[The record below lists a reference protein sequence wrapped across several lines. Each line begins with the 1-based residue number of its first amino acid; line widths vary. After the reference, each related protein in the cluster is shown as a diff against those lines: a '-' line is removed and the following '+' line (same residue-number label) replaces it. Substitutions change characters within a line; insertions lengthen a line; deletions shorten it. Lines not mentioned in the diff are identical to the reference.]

1 MKQINTS
8 ELDTIR
14 ADLYSDCQNL
24 IDEIMEHDVN
34 DPDDLEYYHKAVVE
48 LARWL
53 GVRETDRLEF
63 HGSTP
68 WVKDDPLT
76 LARDWGT
83 TSEAEDLVELDDLS
97 GEIGDWTRGVALIHE
112 YSMDDYALELAS
124 ESAPRDV
131 DFNSWPYRAIDWGD
145 AAKDLM
151 SDMAYVTY
159 QNETYYYHD

>member
-53 GVRETDRLEF
+53 GVRETDRRQY
-63 HGSTP
+63 
-68 WVKDDPLT
+68 T
-76 LARDWGT
+76 LGKGR
-83 TSEAEDLVELDDLS
+83 
-97 GEIGDWTRGVALIHE
+97 
-112 YSMDDYALELAS
+112 
-124 ESAPRDV
+124 P
-131 DFNSWPYRAIDWGD
+131 FN
-145 AAKDLM
+145 
-151 SDMAYVTY
+151 TC
-159 QNETYYYHD
+159 T